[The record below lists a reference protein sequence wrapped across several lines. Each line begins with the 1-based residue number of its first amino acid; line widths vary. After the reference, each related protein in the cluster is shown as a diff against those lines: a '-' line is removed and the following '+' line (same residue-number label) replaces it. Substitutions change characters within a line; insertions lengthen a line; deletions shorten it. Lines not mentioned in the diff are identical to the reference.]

1 MGANITNLLVLLV
14 IGAMLA
20 NALANPKGTTAVFNG
35 LGGIWKTGIN
45 GVLGKPS

>member
-1 MGANITNLLVLLV
+1 MRGVLNIAVLIV

-20 NALANPKGTTAVFNG
+20 NAIGNKDGTTALFNG
-35 LGGIWKTGIN
+35 IGGLWKTGIN